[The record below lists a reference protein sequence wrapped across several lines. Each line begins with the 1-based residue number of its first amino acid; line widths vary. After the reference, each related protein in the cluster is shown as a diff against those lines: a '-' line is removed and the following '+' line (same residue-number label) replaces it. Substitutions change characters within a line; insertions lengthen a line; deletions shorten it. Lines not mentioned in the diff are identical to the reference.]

1 MSGPKSEPAEPRTLM
16 RAVIS
21 SSLKFRYLVVAA
33 AVGLMI
39 LGITSLPKMHVD
51 VFPEFAPPRVVIQT
65 ACVGLSTSDV
75 EQLVTVPL
83 EAGLNGIQGL
93 DDLRSKSVPQLSSIE
108 LLFKPGTDLLRARQ
122 LVQER
127 IATVSPSL
135 PTWAAPP
142 VMLAPVSATGR
153 AMQIGM
159 TSKNHSLIEMSM
171 TAYWT
176 IRARLLRVPGVAN
189 VAIWNERLKL
199 MTVQAEP
206 TKMQARQVSLEKVM
220 EATADA
226 VDSGRLKFSTGAVIG
241 TGGTIETPNQRI
253 GIRNVLPI
261 ITPADLAR
269 VPVTGSVRL
278 GDIATVAEDHQP
290 LIGDAIIDGQPGL
303 LLVVEKLPWANSLQ
317 MTAGVEEA
325 IRQLEPGLPGI
336 TFDTKVFQQANFV
349 KLAIANLTQALV
361 IGFILVVVIL
371 ALFLFEWRMALIS
384 LLTIPISLVAT
395 LLVLYW
401 LGATIN
407 TMTLAGLVIALGAV
421 VDDAIID
428 VENITRRLREER
440 LRSGAEPGGGR
451 STREVILSACLE
463 VRSPIVYA
471 TLIIVAASVP
481 VFLLAGLTGA
491 FFRPLALSYTLA
503 IAASMAVALT
513 VTPALALLMLRG
525 ARIERRKSPLVG
537 WLQKGYTAGLRRI
550 IVRPVAAYATV
561 VALSVLGVAVYP
573 QLGQSLFPAFQEHD
587 FLIHW
592 VSPPGTSSAEMERS
606 TTRIS
611 KELLAIPGVQSAGAH
626 IGQALLGEEVAGV
639 NLGEIWVSLAP
650 DADYA
655 RTLDR
660 IHAVANGYPGLFREV
675 QTYLDERI
683 SEVLTGGKEPI
694 VVRTYGEDLK
704 MLRAK
709 SDQILNL
716 VKSVPGV
723 IDAHRDISSD
733 VPQANVTVNLAKA
746 EKYGLKPGDVRRDA
760 ATLVAGEEVGDIF
773 RAGKAYD
780 VVVWSPERTRHSFSD
795 IENLPIDLPSGGHI
809 RLGEVATVALQPNP
823 NAIDRQGDSRYL
835 DVGAAVEGRD
845 LGSVVN
851 EIKQKLGPVQL
862 ARGYHVELLGEY
874 QERQAAQS
882 RLLESAIVA
891 GLLILLLLQASF
903 RNWRLA
909 ILLFLT
915 LPMSLVGGVLAAWIA
930 GGIISLGSLV
940 GFFTVFGIAAR
951 NGILLIN
958 HCQHLEEQEGM
969 AFGRELVLRG
979 ARERLAPILMTS
991 LATGLA
997 LVPLVVLGTRPG
1009 HEIEHPLAVVILA
1022 GCLRRRCSA
1031 CSCCRRCTCGSAT
1044 GGSGRRLLLR
1054 KRKETRDVCQGAL
1067 ACFCW
1072 SAGFGMRSAGRVRLD
1087 RVGDGRGGESGG
1099 GPVGG
1104 GQSLDRGEP
1113 AGGGQPV
1120 RDGGKSVSGA

>member
-1 MSGPKSEPAEPRTLM
+1 M
-16 RAVIS
+16 RSIIS
-21 SSLKFRYLVVAA
+21 ASLRFRYLVVAA
-33 AVGLMI
+33 AAGMII
-39 LGITSLPKMHVD
+39 LGITSFPKMHVD
-51 VFPEFAPPRVVIQT
+51 VFPEFAPPRVLIQT

-83 EAGLNGIQGL
+83 EAAMNGIQGL
-93 DDLRSKSVPQLSSIE
+93 DDMRSKSVPQLSSIE

-127 IATVSPSL
+127 VATVSPSL

-159 TSKNHSLIEMSM
+159 TSNNHSLIEMSM

-189 VAIWNERLKL
+189 VAIWNERLQV
-199 MTVQAEP
+199 MTVQAQP
-206 TKMQARQVSLEKVM
+206 SRMQARGVSLDQVM
-220 EATADA
+220 QTTADA
-226 VDSGRLKFSTGAVIG
+226 VDSGLLKFSTGAVIG

-261 ITPADLAR
+261 VTPADLAR
-269 VPVTGSVRL
+269 VPVTRTPSGPVRL
-278 GDIATVAEDHQP
+278 GDVAVVTETHQP
-290 LIGDAIIDGQPGL
+290 LIGDAIIDGRPGL

-317 MTAGVEEA
+317 MTAGVEQA
-325 IRQLEPGLPGI
+325 LKDLQPGLPGVR
-336 TFDTKVFQQANFV
+336 FDTKVFQQAGFV

-361 IGFILVVVIL
+361 LGFILVVVIL
-371 ALFLFEWRMALIS
+371 ALFLFEWRVALIS
-384 LLTIPISLVAT
+384 LLTIPLSLVAT
-395 LLVLYW
+395 MLVLYW
-401 LGATIN
+401 RGATIN

-440 LRSGAEPGGGR
+440 LHGGGR
-451 STREVILSACLE
+451 STATVILSACLE

-471 TLIIVAASVP
+471 TLIIVAASIP
-481 VFLLAGLTGA
+481 VFLLVGLTGA

-503 IAASMAVALT
+503 IAASMVVALT
-513 VTPALALLMLRG
+513 VTPALALLLLRG
-525 ARIERRKSPLVG
+525 ARIERRTSPLVT
-537 WLQKGYTAGLRRI
+537 WLQRVYTAGLSRI
-550 IVRPVAAYATV
+550 IVRPVAAYATFAV
-561 VALSVLGVAVYP
+561 ITILGIAVYP
-573 QLGQSLFPAFQEHD
+573 QLGQSLFPGFKERD

-592 VSPPGTSSAEMERS
+592 VSPPGTSATEMERS

-611 KELLAIPGVQSAGAH
+611 RELLAIPGVESAGAH

-650 DADYA
+650 QVDYTT
-655 RTLDR
+655 TLDR
-660 IHAVANGYPGLFREV
+660 IKSVTHGYPGLFREV

-704 MLRAK
+704 TLRAK
-709 SDQILNL
+709 SDQILRL
-716 VKSVPGV
+716 VSSVRGV
-723 IDAHRDISSD
+723 VDAHRDISSD
-733 VPQANVTVNLAKA
+733 VPQAEVTVNLAKA
-746 EKYGLKPGDVRRDA
+746 EQYGLKPGDVRRDA

-780 VVVWSPERTRHSFSD
+780 TVVWSPPQTRHSFSD
-795 IENLPIDLPSGGHI
+795 IGNLPIDLPSGGHI
-809 RLGEVATVALQPNP
+809 RLGAVATVALRPNP

-835 DVGAAVEGRD
+835 DVGAAVAGRD
-845 LGSVVN
+845 LGSVVSDIEN
-851 EIKQKLGPVQL
+851 KLESVRL
-862 ARGYHVELLGEY
+862 DRGYHVELLGEY
-874 QERQAAQS
+874 KERQTAQS
-882 RLLESAIVA
+882 RLLVSAIIA
-891 GLLILLLLQASF
+891 GVLILLLLQASF
-903 RNWRLA
+903 RRWRLA
-909 ILLFLT
+909 VLTFLT
-915 LPMSLVGGVLAAWIA
+915 LPMALVGGVLAAWLA

-969 AFGRELVLRG
+969 EFGPALVLRG
-979 ARERLAPILMTS
+979 ARERLSPILMTS

-997 LVPLVVLGTRPG
+997 LVPLVVLGSRPG
-1009 HEIEHPLAVVILA
+1009 HEIEHPLAVVIL
-1022 GCLRRRCSA
+1022 GGLFTSTLLNLFVVPSLYLRFGHGRR
-1031 CSCCRRCTCGSAT
+1031 GSAAPLPASQGT
-1044 GGSGRRLLLR
+1044 GGS
-1054 KRKETRDVCQGAL
+1054 T
-1067 ACFCW
+1067 
-1072 SAGFGMRSAGRVRLD
+1072 
-1087 RVGDGRGGESGG
+1087 
-1099 GPVGG
+1099 
-1104 GQSLDRGEP
+1104 
-1113 AGGGQPV
+1113 
-1120 RDGGKSVSGA
+1120 

>member
-1 MSGPKSEPAEPRTLM
+1 M
-16 RAVIS
+16 RSIIS
-21 SSLKFRYLVVAA
+21 SSLRFRYLVVAA
-33 AVGLMI
+33 AVGMMI
-39 LGITSLPKMHVD
+39 LGITTLPNMHVD

-93 DDLRSKSVPQLSSIE
+93 DDMRSKSVPQLSSIE

-189 VAIWNERLKL
+189 VAIWNERLQL

-206 TKMQARQVSLEKVM
+206 AKMQARQVSLEKVM

-226 VDSGRLKFSTGAVIG
+226 VDSGLLKFSTGAVIG

-261 ITPADLAR
+261 ITPADLAK
-269 VPVTGSVRL
+269 VPVIASSAKSGPVRL
-278 GDIATVAEDHQP
+278 GDVAKVAEDHQP

-317 MTAGVEEA
+317 MTAGVEDA
-325 IRQLEPGLPGI
+325 IRQLQPGLPGI
-336 TFDTKVFQQANFV
+336 KFDTKVFQQANFV
-349 KLAIANLTQALV
+349 KLAISNLTQALV

-384 LLTIPISLVAT
+384 LLTIPLSLVAT
-395 LLVLYW
+395 LLVLDW
-401 LGATIN
+401 RGATIN

-440 LRSGAEPGGGR
+440 LREGAEPGGGR
-451 STREVILSACLE
+451 PTREVILSACLE

-503 IAASMAVALT
+503 IGASMLVALT

-525 ARIERRKSPLVG
+525 AKIERRKSPLVG
-537 WLQKGYTAGLRRI
+537 WLQKGYTAGLSRI
-550 IVRPVAAYATV
+550 VVKPIAAYATV
-561 VALSVLGVAVYP
+561 AALTVLGIAVYP
-573 QLGQSLFPAFQEHD
+573 QLGQSLFPAFKEHD

-592 VSPPGTSSAEMERS
+592 VSPPGTSAAEMERS
-606 TTRIS
+606 TTKIS
-611 KELLAIPGVQSAGAH
+611 KELLAIPGVQSTGAH

-650 DADYA
+650 NANYTA
-655 RTLDR
+655 ALDQ
-660 IHAVANGYPGLFREV
+660 IHGVTFGYPGLFREV

-704 MLRAK
+704 TLRAK

-723 IDAHRDISSD
+723 VDAHRDISSD
-733 VPQANVTVNLAKA
+733 VPQANVTVNLAQA

-851 EIKQKLGPVQL
+851 EIRDKLGSVPL

-882 RLLESAIVA
+882 RLLASAIIAAV
-891 GLLILLLLQASF
+891 LILLLLQASF

-909 ILLFLT
+909 ILTFLT
-915 LPMSLVGGVLAAWIA
+915 LPMALVGGVLAAWLA

-958 HCQHLEEQEGM
+958 HCQHLEQQEGM
-969 AFGRELVLRG
+969 AFGRNLVLRG

-1009 HEIEHPLAVVILA
+1009 HEIEHPLAVVIL
-1022 GCLRRRCSA
+1022 GGLFTSTLLSLFVLPSLYLRFGHGGRRTAASL
-1031 CSCCRRCTCGSAT
+1031 RTKET
-1044 GGSGRRLLLR
+1044 GG
-1054 KRKETRDVCQGAL
+1054 ET
-1067 ACFCW
+1067 
-1072 SAGFGMRSAGRVRLD
+1072 
-1087 RVGDGRGGESGG
+1087 
-1099 GPVGG
+1099 
-1104 GQSLDRGEP
+1104 
-1113 AGGGQPV
+1113 
-1120 RDGGKSVSGA
+1120 

>member
-1 MSGPKSEPAEPRTLM
+1 
-16 RAVIS
+16 
-21 SSLKFRYLVVAA
+21 
-33 AVGLMI
+33 
-39 LGITSLPKMHVD
+39 
-51 VFPEFAPPRVVIQT
+51 
-65 ACVGLSTSDV
+65 
-75 EQLVTVPL
+75 
-83 EAGLNGIQGL
+83 
-93 DDLRSKSVPQLSSIE
+93 
-108 LLFKPGTDLLRARQ
+108 
-122 LVQER
+122 
-127 IATVSPSL
+127 
-135 PTWAAPP
+135 
-142 VMLAPVSATGR
+142 
-153 AMQIGM
+153 
-159 TSKNHSLIEMSM
+159 
-171 TAYWT
+171 
-176 IRARLLRVPGVAN
+176 
-189 VAIWNERLKL
+189 

-206 TKMQARQVSLEKVM
+206 SKMQARQVSLEKVM

-226 VDSGRLKFSTGAVIG
+226 VDSGLLKFSSGAGSVPG
-241 TGGTIETPNQRI
+241 APSRPRTSESAYATCCRSSRWRPGQGAGGSILSGPGAGQ
-253 GIRNVLPI
+253 
-261 ITPADLAR
+261 
-269 VPVTGSVRL
+269 VRL
-278 GDIATVAEDHQP
+278 GDIAKVAEEHQP

-317 MTAGVEEA
+317 MTAGVEDA

-361 IGFILVVVIL
+361 IGFILVVFIL

-384 LLTIPISLVAT
+384 LLTIPLSLVAT

-401 LGATIN
+401 QGATIN

-440 LRSGAEPGGGR
+440 LRNDAQPGGGR
-451 STREVILSACLE
+451 STREVILGACLE

-537 WLQKGYTAGLRRI
+537 WLQKGYTAGLSRI
-550 IVRPVAAYATV
+550 IVKPVAAYATV
-561 VALSVLGVAVYP
+561 AALTILGIAVYP
-573 QLGQSLFPAFQEHD
+573 QLGQSLFPAFAEHD

-592 VSPPGTSSAEMERS
+592 VSPPGTSAAEMERS
-606 TTRIS
+606 TTKIS

-650 DADYA
+650 NADYTA
-655 RTLDR
+655 ALDR
-660 IHAVANGYPGLFREV
+660 IHSVTLGYPGLFREV

-704 MLRAK
+704 TLRAK

-773 RAGKAYD
+773 RAGRAYD
-780 VVVWSPERTRHSFSD
+780 VVVWSPERTRHSFTD
-795 IENLPIDLPSGGHI
+795 IENLPIDLPTGGHI

-851 EIKQKLGPVQL
+851 EIRQKLGSVQL

-874 QERQAAQS
+874 KERQAAQS
-882 RLLESAIVA
+882 RLLESALIA

-909 ILLFLT
+909 VLLFLT
-915 LPMSLVGGVLAAWIA
+915 LPMALVGGVLAAWLA

-958 HCQHLEEQEGM
+958 HCQHLEEQEGV

-1009 HEIEHPLAVVILA
+1009 HEIEHPLAVVIL
-1022 GCLRRRCSA
+1022 GGLFTSTLLSLFVLPSLYLRFGHRRRGAVVPPMPPAASA
-1031 CSCCRRCTCGSAT
+1031 SET
-1044 GGSGRRLLLR
+1044 GG
-1054 KRKETRDVCQGAL
+1054 
-1067 ACFCW
+1067 
-1072 SAGFGMRSAGRVRLD
+1072 M
-1087 RVGDGRGGESGG
+1087 
-1099 GPVGG
+1099 P
-1104 GQSLDRGEP
+1104 
-1113 AGGGQPV
+1113 
-1120 RDGGKSVSGA
+1120 

>member
-1 MSGPKSEPAEPRTLM
+1 M
-16 RAVIS
+16 RSIIS
-21 SSLKFRYLVVAA
+21 ASLRFRYLVVAA
-33 AVGLMI
+33 AAGMII
-39 LGITSLPKMHVD
+39 LGITSFPKMHVD
-51 VFPEFAPPRVVIQT
+51 VFPEFAPPRVLIQT

-83 EAGLNGIQGL
+83 EAAMNGIQGL
-93 DDLRSKSVPQLSSIE
+93 DDMRSKSVPQLSSIE

-127 IATVSPSL
+127 VATVSPSL

-159 TSKNHSLIEMSM
+159 TSNNHSLIEMSM

-189 VAIWNERLKL
+189 VAIWNERLQL
-199 MTVQAEP
+199 MTVQAQP
-206 TKMQARQVSLEKVM
+206 SRMQARGVSLDQVM
-220 EATADA
+220 QTTADA
-226 VDSGRLKFSTGAVIG
+226 VDSGLLKFSTGAVIG

-261 ITPADLAR
+261 VTPADLAR
-269 VPVTGSVRL
+269 VPVTRTPSGPVRL
-278 GDIATVAEDHQP
+278 GDVAVVTETHQP
-290 LIGDAIIDGQPGL
+290 LIGDAIIDGRPGL

-317 MTAGVEEA
+317 MTAGVEQA
-325 IRQLEPGLPGI
+325 LKDLQPGLPGVR
-336 TFDTKVFQQANFV
+336 FDTKVFQQAGFV

-361 IGFILVVVIL
+361 LGFILVVVIL
-371 ALFLFEWRMALIS
+371 ALFLFEWRVALIS
-384 LLTIPISLVAT
+384 LLTIPLSLVAT
-395 LLVLYW
+395 MLVLYW
-401 LGATIN
+401 RGATIN

-440 LRSGAEPGGGR
+440 LHGGGR
-451 STREVILSACLE
+451 STATVILSACLE

-471 TLIIVAASVP
+471 TLIIVAASIP
-481 VFLLAGLTGA
+481 VFLLVGLTGA

-503 IAASMAVALT
+503 IAASMVVALT
-513 VTPALALLMLRG
+513 VTPALALLLLRG
-525 ARIERRKSPLVG
+525 ARIERRTSPLVT
-537 WLQKGYTAGLRRI
+537 WLQRVYTAGLSRI
-550 IVRPVAAYATV
+550 IVRPVAAYATFAV
-561 VALSVLGVAVYP
+561 ITILGIAVYP
-573 QLGQSLFPAFQEHD
+573 QLGQSLFPGFKERD

-592 VSPPGTSSAEMERS
+592 VSPPGTSATEMERS

-611 KELLAIPGVQSAGAH
+611 RELLAIPGVESAGAH

-650 DADYA
+650 QADYTT
-655 RTLDR
+655 TLDR
-660 IHAVANGYPGLFREV
+660 IKSVTHGYPGLFREV

-704 MLRAK
+704 TLRAK
-709 SDQILNL
+709 SDQILRL
-716 VKSVPGV
+716 VSSVRGV
-723 IDAHRDISSD
+723 VDAHRDISSD
-733 VPQANVTVNLAKA
+733 VPQAEVTVNLAKA
-746 EKYGLKPGDVRRDA
+746 EQYGLKPGDVRRDA

-780 VVVWSPERTRHSFSD
+780 TVVWSPPQTRHSFSD
-795 IENLPIDLPSGGHI
+795 IGNLPIDLPSGGHI
-809 RLGEVATVALQPNP
+809 RLGAVATVALRPNP

-835 DVGAAVEGRD
+835 DVGAAVAGRD
-845 LGSVVN
+845 LGSVVSDIEN
-851 EIKQKLGPVQL
+851 KLESVRL
-862 ARGYHVELLGEY
+862 DRGYHVELLGEY
-874 QERQAAQS
+874 KERQTAQS
-882 RLLESAIVA
+882 RLLVSAIIA
-891 GLLILLLLQASF
+891 GVLILLLLQASF
-903 RNWRLA
+903 RRWRLA
-909 ILLFLT
+909 VLTFLT
-915 LPMSLVGGVLAAWIA
+915 LPMALVGGVLAAWLA

-969 AFGRELVLRG
+969 EFGPALVLRG
-979 ARERLAPILMTS
+979 ARERLSPILMTS

-997 LVPLVVLGTRPG
+997 LVPLVVLGSRPG
-1009 HEIEHPLAVVILA
+1009 HEIEHPLAVVIL
-1022 GCLRRRCSA
+1022 GGLFTSTLLNLFVVPSLYLRFGHGRR
-1031 CSCCRRCTCGSAT
+1031 GSAAPLPASQGT
-1044 GGSGRRLLLR
+1044 GGS
-1054 KRKETRDVCQGAL
+1054 T
-1067 ACFCW
+1067 
-1072 SAGFGMRSAGRVRLD
+1072 
-1087 RVGDGRGGESGG
+1087 
-1099 GPVGG
+1099 
-1104 GQSLDRGEP
+1104 
-1113 AGGGQPV
+1113 
-1120 RDGGKSVSGA
+1120 

>member
-1 MSGPKSEPAEPRTLM
+1 MNGAEPRAAERPTLM

-93 DDLRSKSVPQLSSIE
+93 DDMRSKSVPQLSSIE

-189 VAIWNERLKL
+189 VAIWNERLQL

-206 TKMQARQVSLEKVM
+206 GKMQARQVSLEKVM

-226 VDSGRLKFSTGAVIG
+226 VDSGLLKFSTGAVIG

-269 VPVTGSVRL
+269 VPVTGSVRI
-278 GDIATVAEDHQP
+278 GDVARVAEDHQP

-303 LLVVEKLPWANSLQ
+303 LLVVEKLPWANSVQ
-317 MTAGVEEA
+317 MTAGVEDA
-325 IRQLEPGLPGI
+325 IRQLQPGLPGI

-349 KLAIANLTQALV
+349 KLAISNLTQALV

-401 LGATIN
+401 RGATIN

-440 LRSGAEPGGGR
+440 LRNGAEPGGGR
-451 STREVILSACLE
+451 STSSVILSACLE

-513 VTPALALLMLRG
+513 VTPALALLLLRG

-561 VALSVLGVAVYP
+561 AALTILGVAVYP
-573 QLGQSLFPAFQEHD
+573 QLGQSLFPGFKEHD

-592 VSPPGTSSAEMERS
+592 VSPPGTSAAEMERS

-650 DADYA
+650 NADYTA
-655 RTLDR
+655 ALDR

-683 SEVLTGGKEPI
+683 EEVLTGGKEPI
-694 VVRTYGEDLK
+694 VVRVYGEDLK
-704 MLRAK
+704 TLRAK
-709 SDQILNL
+709 SDEILDL
-716 VKSVPGV
+716 VRSVPGV

-733 VPQANVTVNLAKA
+733 VPQADVTVNLAKA

-851 EIKQKLGPVQL
+851 EIRQKLGSVPL

-874 QERQAAQS
+874 SERQAAQG
-882 RLLESAIVA
+882 RLLESAVIA

-909 ILLFLT
+909 VLTFLT
-915 LPMSLVGGVLAAWIA
+915 LPMALVGGVLAAWLA

-958 HCQHLEEQEGM
+958 HCQHLEEREGM
-969 AFGRELVLRG
+969 TFGRELVLRG

-1009 HEIEHPLAVVILA
+1009 HEIEHPLAVVIL
-1022 GCLRRRCSA
+1022 GGLFTSTLLSLFVLPSLYLRFGHRRRA
-1031 CSCCRRCTCGSAT
+1031 A
-1044 GGSGRRLLLR
+1044 RLTA
-1054 KRKETRDVCQGAL
+1054 KTEGNT
-1067 ACFCW
+1067 
-1072 SAGFGMRSAGRVRLD
+1072 
-1087 RVGDGRGGESGG
+1087 
-1099 GPVGG
+1099 
-1104 GQSLDRGEP
+1104 
-1113 AGGGQPV
+1113 
-1120 RDGGKSVSGA
+1120 